1 MAEVRMSEVERTQG
15 VERTREKP
23 EERKEEMNWRRWVAG
38 VGVFLL
44 FAALFVSAG
53 AKGALGDFPK
63 YVAFAAVLL
72 LVVSGIAGVINWM
85 TSGGK
90 SA

>member
-1 MAEVRMSEVERTQG
+1 MAEVRMAEVEQTHGG
-15 VERTREKP
+15 VERTHEKP
-23 EERKEEMNWRRWVAG
+23 REEMNWRRWIAG

-63 YVAFAAVLL
+63 YVAFSAVLL
-72 LVVSGIAGVINWM
+72 LAVSGIAGVINWM